1 MNRSIQAAL
10 PWKPAADVEYG
21 DIRYETAEGI
31 AKLTICRPEV
41 RNAFRPRT
49 LFELQDAFER
59 ARSDQAVGVIVLTG
73 EGPDAFCSG
82 GDQRIRGDDGYVG
95 DDGVGRL
102 NVLDLQIQ
110 IRRLPKPV
118 VAMVAGYA
126 IGGGHV
132 LHVVCDLTIAADNAR
147 FGQTGPKVGSF
158 DGGYGSGLLA
168 RSVGQKKARE
178 IWFLCNEYGANEA
191 LEMGL
196 VNAVVRLEQL
206 EIETVAWCK
215 RMLQHSPLAL
225 RMLKASLNAAD
236 DGLAGIQ
243 QLAGDATLLYYMS
256 EEAQEGKQAY
266 LEKRRPE
273 FDRFPK
279 RP

>member
-1 MNRSIQAAL
+1 MTTIEPAL
-10 PWKPAADVEYG
+10 DWKPGADAEYG

-31 AKLTICRPEV
+31 AKLTISRPEV

-49 LFELQDAFER
+49 LYELRDAFER
-59 ARSDQAVGVIVLTG
+59 ARDDPGIGVVILTG
-73 EGPDAFCSG
+73 EGTEAFCSG

-95 DDGVGRL
+95 DDGIGRL
-102 NVLDLQIQ
+102 NVLDLQVQ

-118 VAMVAGYA
+118 VAMVPGYA

-168 RSVGQKKARE
+168 RMVGQKKARE
-178 IWFLCNEYGANEA
+178 IWFLCEQYDAEEA
-191 LEMGL
+191 LQMGL
-196 VNAVVRLEQL
+196 VNKVVPLARL
-206 EIETVAWCK
+206 EIETVAWC
-215 RMLQHSPLAL
+215 RTMLAQSPLAL

-256 EEAQEGKQAY
+256 EEAKEGKRAY
-266 LEKRRPE
+266 LEKRAPD
-273 FDRFPK
+273 FGQFPK